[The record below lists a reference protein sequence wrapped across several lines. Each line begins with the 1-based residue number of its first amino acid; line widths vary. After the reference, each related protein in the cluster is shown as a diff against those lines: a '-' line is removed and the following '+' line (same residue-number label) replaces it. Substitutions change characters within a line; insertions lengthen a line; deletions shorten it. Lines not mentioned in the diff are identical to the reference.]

1 MLSPRYVL
9 DMAIFGG
16 LDSNLLEL
24 LISAVAILAPQ
35 KPHLVKVKRNGTG
48 FPSDGSLRQYMTQTR
63 HSAFGRGCVK
73 TPKRAMKQAFWRVWD
88 EALC

>member
-16 LDSNLLEL
+16 LDSNLL

-48 FPSDGSLRQYMTQTR
+48 FPSDGSLRQYMTQTDQPL
-63 HSAFGRGCVK
+63 SAKKGR
-73 TPKRAMKQAFWRVWD
+73 
-88 EALC
+88 